1 MSGSEHQSSISEV
14 PVPSNIPSLG
24 TMGSNSQ
31 WSYVWEI
38 GNGETIKYFDNEADY
53 QECQRRIRR
62 SSFGGR
68 FSDKEVELI
77 SLLLHINTGDLPNL
91 GEYREIFITEY
102 FHMKR
107 SLEKQQNEGKVM
119 KIEFDD
125 WNRHMVAHELKI
137 DLQRL
142 VLEGRP
148 GNRDNHTLIHN
159 FQLGMEVRNLLIA
172 FCEEHERAILCA
184 LMESHWPKVLR
195 HTPGYEHLGEDLTS
209 NFKSWI
215 QAPGKYEV
223 DYIHKHIR
231 LQSDNDIARFMQDL
245 SFLLVEIYLKLHDGH
260 ELYCG
265 EECDYREEM
274 GSKLRALYVYGCLG
288 SEEFH
293 KDGESN
299 TQLKQLLEQ
308 HITEVVPPSTAKGY

>member
-1 MSGSEHQSSISEV
+1 
-14 PVPSNIPSLG
+14 
-24 TMGSNSQ
+24 MGSNSQ
-31 WSYVWEI
+31 WSYVWQNE
-38 GNGETIKYFDNEADY
+38 NSENIKYFDNEADY
-53 QECQRRIRR
+53 QKCQRRIRS
-62 SSFGGR
+62 SSFGER
-68 FSDKEVELI
+68 FSDQEVELI

-107 SLEKQQNEGKVM
+107 KLEQQQNGEKVT
-119 KIEFDD
+119 KVEFDG

-142 VLEGRP
+142 VLEGRRRGP
-148 GNRDNHTLIHN
+148 GYRGAAHAQGHN
-159 FQLGMEVRNLLIA
+159 FQLNRDVRNLLIA
-172 FCEEHERAILCA
+172 FCEEHERAVLCV
-184 LMESHWPKVLR
+184 LMESSWRTVLR
-195 HTPGYEHLGEDLTS
+195 HAPGYYDEHLGEDLTS

-223 DYIHKHIR
+223 DYIQNYIR
-231 LQSDNDIARFMQDL
+231 LQRDNDIARFMQDL
-245 SFLLVEIYLKLHDGH
+245 SFLLVEIYLKLHEGH

-274 GSKLRALYVYGCLG
+274 GAKLRALFVYGCLG
-288 SEEFH
+288 GSQEFH
-293 KDGESN
+293 KDGEPNNNNNN

-308 HITEVVPPSTAKGY
+308 HITEASKSK